1 MNDQNKRLFLTIAMC
16 LAVAYAWSVLF
27 APKPRTPGAKAPQ
40 ATGAPADP
48 ATPAAAAAV
57 AVAGGSGAAPLPDAA
72 VPVPAGADVPR
83 GTVQRPATTKLTLS
97 SDKLKLV
104 VNSDGAVLESIE
116 LLGPKFRHPSP
127 TKGAADVQVE
137 LISPSA
143 RPLPLATGLTS
154 SAGAVLLG
162 TGAGYEVVE
171 HSERSATLR
180 ARVPGFEITKR
191 LVLDPKSYRVDVA
204 VEVRADA
211 PFEGHL
217 GITSTGFADPH
228 VSSGMFSARSDPN
241 QTMCKAGGKTERLTV
256 GAKTP
261 TWDGPGPA
269 VFAGISEPYF
279 LTALVPV
286 EATPST
292 CRIEADPTGTLKAAI
307 DYVVKVAPGSVESRK
322 LVFYAGPKDTE
333 ELALVAAPLQESV
346 DFGFWAVIANFL
358 LVVMKFFYKAVPPH
372 NWGIAIILLTLAV
385 KAVTFPLQH
394 KSMKSMQEMQR
405 IQPQLEEMKKKY
417 AGDTQRQ
424 NQEQMKL
431 FQEHGVNPMGGCLP
445 MLIQMPVWFAL
456 YTTLR
461 VSVELYNSM
470 FIPGWLTDL
479 TARDPYYILPV
490 AMGVTM
496 LLTQILTPQPMS
508 NPSQKTIGYAMTGF
522 FSLMM
527 LNLPSGLTL
536 YIFVNNVLSIAQQ
549 MYLRR
554 TLKIGAPAAPALDGA
569 KKA

>member
-16 LAVAYAWSVLF
+16 LAVAYVWSVLF
-27 APKPRTPGAKAPQ
+27 APKPRPPGSKAP
-40 ATGAPADP
+40 AVASAPVD
-48 ATPAAAAAV
+48 PAAAKDGAPG
-57 AVAGGSGAAPLPDAA
+57 AG
-72 VPVPAGADVPR
+72 VPAGTASGPRATAPSPAGTDVPR
-83 GTVQRPATTKLTLS
+83 GTFPRPATQKLTVTS
-97 SDKLKLV
+97 EKLKLV
-104 VNSDGAVLESIE
+104 ISTDGAVLESIE
-116 LLGPKFRHPSP
+116 LLGVKFRHRSV
-127 TKGAADVQVE
+127 TKGQADVQVE
-137 LISPSA
+137 LVSPSA
-143 RPLPLATGLTS
+143 RPLPLTTSLTS
-154 SAGAVLLG
+154 AAGAVLLG
-162 TGAGYEVVE
+162 ADAGYEVVE
-171 HSERSATLR
+171 HGERSATLR

-191 LVLDPKSYRVDVA
+191 LVLDPKSYKIDVA
-204 VEVRADA
+204 VDVRADA
-211 PFEGHL
+211 AFDGHL
-217 GITSTGFADPH
+217 TISSTGYADPN

-241 QTMCKAGGKTERLTV
+241 QTMCKAGDKTERLTV

-261 TWDGPGPA
+261 SWDGPGPA

-279 LTALVPV
+279 LTALVP
-286 EATPST
+286 AAGTPAN
-292 CRIEADPTGTLKAAI
+292 CHIDADPKGTLRASLDYAVKAAP
-307 DYVVKVAPGSVESRK
+307 DAVESRK
-322 LVFYAGPKDTE
+322 LVYFAGPKDTE
-333 ELALVAAPLQESV
+333 ELAAVAAPLQESV

-358 LVVMKFFYKAVPPH
+358 LAVMKFFYKAVPPH

-490 AMGVTM
+490 AMGITM

-554 TLKIGAPAAPALDGA
+554 TLKVGGPTVSALGGA

>member
-1 MNDQNKRLFLTIAMC
+1 MNDQNRRLFLTIALC
-16 LAVAYAWSVLF
+16 LAVAYVWSVLF
-27 APKPRTPGAKAPQ
+27 APKPR
-40 ATGAPADP
+40 
-48 ATPAAAAAV
+48 PAASKASVAMAAPPE
-57 AVAGGSGAAPLPDAA
+57 GAAPSGAPPGSVLAA
-72 VPVPAGADVPR
+72 TAAATATGSDVPR
-83 GTVQRPATTKLTLS
+83 GTIQPRLPTQRVTLTSEKLR
-97 SDKLKLV
+97 LV
-104 VNSDGAVLESIE
+104 VTSDGAAVESIE
-116 LLGPKFRHPSP
+116 LLGPKFLHATSP
-127 TKGAADVQVE
+127 KGPAAQVE
-137 LISPSA
+137 LVAAAA
-143 RPLPLATGLTS
+143 RPLPLSSGLTS
-154 SAGAVLLG
+154 AAGAVLLG
-162 TGAGYEVVE
+162 PDASYEVVE
-171 HSERSATLR
+171 HSERSATFR
-180 ARVPGFEITKR
+180 ARAPGVEITKR
-191 LVLDPKSYRVDVA
+191 LVLDPKTFKVDLT
-204 VEVRADA
+204 VEVRSEAALDA
-211 PFEGHL
+211 HL
-217 GITSTGFADPH
+217 GVSSTGFGDPN

-241 QTMCKAGGKTERLTV
+241 QTMCKAGGKTERITV

-279 LTALVPV
+279 LTALVPG
-286 EATPST
+286 ENSPAT
-292 CRIEADPTGTLKAAI
+292 CHLDADPKGTLRATLDYPVKAAAG
-307 DYVVKVAPGSVESRK
+307 VVETR
-322 LVFYAGPKDTE
+322 LMTFYAGPKDTE
-333 ELALVAAPLQESV
+333 ELGAVALPLQESV
-346 DFGFWAVIANFL
+346 DFGFWAVIANVL
-358 LVVMKFFYKAVPPH
+358 LIVMKFFYKAVPPH

-405 IQPQLEEMKKKY
+405 IQPQLEEMKKKF

-479 TARDPYYILPV
+479 TAPDPYYILPV
-490 AMGVTM
+490 AMGITM

-554 TLKIGAPAAPALDGA
+554 TLKIGAPPRVPLNAGA